1 MRRGLRLVFLA
12 LLVAALPIR
21 AAASVAALSCA
32 GTGHDAPSHAHK
44 PGASDRVSAHHG
56 ETGSEPGSGAA
67 AHQGEEPS
75 GSLGHDCGFCAKHC
89 SGTTF
94 APVAEAPRLA
104 EARGSDRILFG
115 ARPNVGFVPDHPER
129 PPLGL

>member
-1 MRRGLRLVFLA
+1 MRRAVRLVLLA
-12 LLVAALPIR
+12 VLVAGLPIR

-32 GTGHDAPSHAHK
+32 GAGHDAPSHAQK

-67 AHQGEEPS
+67 AHHGEEGS

-104 EARGSDRILFG
+104 GVSDSDRIPFG